1 MDDLISRKQ
10 AIATADSTDYL
21 GLAIEDVKKVT
32 DEVVKRLK
40 QLPSAQLPDMNVGD
54 MISRKQAVYV
64 ASGYCH
70 PANIADELRKL
81 PSAQSEVL
89 AHGVVKCREC
99 KYSAMI
105 YSTNMVQVVGGFEV
119 EGICHIFCQCDKFG
133 GIEMRWDDFC
143 SYAERRNE

>member
-1 MDDLISRKQ
+1 MNDQISRQ
-10 AIATADSTDYL
+10 E
-21 GLAIEDVKKVT
+21 AIESIRKIKPWKKVALW
-32 DEVVKRLK
+32 DAEAEKVRDFYFIDKEK
-40 QLPSAQLPDMNVGD
+40 AQT
-54 MISRKQAVYV
+54 
-64 ASGYCH
+64 
-70 PANIADELRKL
+70 ELMML

-105 YSTNMVQVVGGFEV
+105 YSTNMTPVVGGFEV

-143 SYAERRNE
+143 SRAERRTDASTNG